1 MKRTLLIVISGMLIL
16 LLSASIAMAAKPM
29 DVINHSNGFPS
40 GQHFNLNL
48 HGRDCLTWTGD
59 PTGNVV
65 IIPLYSDD
73 CFGDATIQYLSNKK
87 NRNKTELVVLDG
99 QTEPFDGDA
108 AQVYL
113 PYNIVDGS
121 DNVTKSAGGYYVF
134 GRALGTPNNS
144 ISGDESNLLIYPATI
159 IKASDATDNE
169 TWPWPLPEDDTNVD
183 LVAGLITSQGNL
195 FTPTVDGVFERFDP
209 DISSDPNQKGKGK
222 KTGKSM
228 GVDITDL
235 FMWEGYV
242 TDNLTLDF
250 NGNGYFDDGDAVSDN
265 ATPCQGLY
273 TTVEPWLVCLESQGL
288 VEYVE
293 PMWIFDVAEM
303 MITGQEVENDG
314 TRNFQIRFY
323 PVATTEFER

>member
-16 LLSASIAMAAKPM
+16 LLSASMAMAAKPM

-48 HGRDCLTWTGD
+48 HGRDCITWTGD
-59 PTGNVV
+59 PTGNAV
-65 IIPLYSDD
+65 IIPLYSED
-73 CFGDATIQYLSNKK
+73 CDTATIQYLSNKK

-121 DNVTKSAGGYYVF
+121 DNQTKSAGGYYVF
-134 GRALGTPNNS
+134 GRTLGTPNNS
-144 ISGDESNLLIYPATI
+144 RSGNASELIIYPATI
-159 IKASDATDNE
+159 IKSSNATDNE
-169 TWPWPLPEDDTNVD
+169 TWPWPTPEDDTNVD
-183 LVAGLITSQGNL
+183 LNLGLITSQGNL
-195 FTPTVDGVFERFDP
+195 FESSVDGFLRFDP

-235 FMWEGYV
+235 FIWEGYV

-265 ATPCQGLY
+265 ATPCKY
-273 TTVEPWLVCLESQGL
+273 TFTEVEPWLDCLVLAGM
-288 VEYVE
+288 VEKVG

-303 MITGQEVENDG
+303 MITGQEVWNDG

-323 PVATTEFER
+323 PVATTAFER